1 MTSKKVKYAKNNIKY
16 MWGVIFLALT
26 VSYISYLQMTSH
38 FIEFWPE
45 GVSDI
50 TGFYS
55 IRFSDGTD
63 RWVYSTQIIPGRNG
77 VVQPVEYPVIIGLII
92 WLTKLITPVTE
103 LARNQYFLINAAL
116 IAVFF
121 ATMANM
127 CANLIGKRLTKYLI
141 LSPAIFFSLY
151 LNWDLI
157 VMVPLIYSIYAFEKS
172 KFDASAIGL
181 AIAISAKFFP
191 IVLLP
196 IIFIIFIKKNQ
207 NKLLIRFLSIC
218 SISWITI
225 NLPFIIFFREGWSYF
240 YVFSYKRGLGEG
252 SIYSLISI
260 LGYEKDF
267 SLLYITLNLIIFL
280 AFLVYLLRSHEIIT
294 LITGSFWAVLVFTFF
309 GKQYSM
315 QYILWLT
322 PLVLLL
328 ISTLKSNKQKI
339 ILKYY
344 LLWQFSEALFNY
356 AYFSNMLGEF
366 SPTMYAVIG
375 LFRYLILI
383 LFSLKLFRSTN
394 PHWRFSNLI
403 N

>member
-1 MTSKKVKYAKNNIKY
+1 MTTKKVRHAQYKVKY
-16 MWGVIFLALT
+16 MWGVILLALT
-26 VSYISYLQMTSH
+26 ISYTSYLQMTLH

-103 LARNQYFLINAAL
+103 VARNQYFLINAAL

-121 ATMANM
+121 VIMANM
-127 CANLIGKRLTKYLI
+127 SANLTGKRLIKYLI

-151 LNWDLI
+151 LNWDLV
-157 VMVPLIYSIYAFEKS
+157 VMVPLIYSIYAFEKERFNS
-172 KFDASAIGL
+172 SAISL
-181 AIAISAKFFP
+181 AVAISAKFFP
-191 IVLLP
+191 IMLLP
-196 IIFIIFIKKNQ
+196 IISIFFIKKNQ

-218 SISWITI
+218 SLSWLTI

-240 YVFSYKRGLGEG
+240 YIFSYKRSLGEG
-252 SIYSLISI
+252 SIYSLINI

-267 SLLYITLNLIIFL
+267 SLVYIILNLLIFL
-280 AFLVYLLRSHEIIT
+280 TFLIYLSRTHEIIT

-315 QYILWLT
+315 QYVLWLT
-322 PLVLLL
+322 PLALLL
-328 ISTLKSNKQKI
+328 ISTLKSSQQKI
-339 ILKYY
+339 VLKFYII
-344 LLWQFSEALFNY
+344 WQSSEALFNY

-366 SPTMYAVIG
+366 SPTIYALIG
-375 LFRYLILI
+375 LLRYLILI
-383 LFSLKLFRSTN
+383 LFAAKLFQITN
-394 PHWRFSNLI
+394 RHSRF
-403 N
+403 